1 MRICAAFAAIL
12 MLTIGLPACGKYG
25 PPVRTVVPK
34 ESRSRP
40 QATQTEPQVL
50 EEQIPEPADFDDAQT
65 DEERGEERVDEEQV
79 P

>member
-40 QATQTEPQVL
+40 QAAETEPQVP
-50 EEQIPEPADFDDAQT
+50 EEQIPAPADFDDAQT
-65 DEERGEERVDEEQV
+65 GEEQVDEEQV

>member
-1 MRICAAFAAIL
+1 MRRAWLLLGLLAL
-12 MLTIGLPACGKYG
+12 LLTACGKYG
-25 PPVRTVVPK
+25 PPVRSVVPK

-40 QATQTEPQVL
+40 QATETKPQEL

-65 DEERGEERVDEEQV
+65 GEEQVDEEQG

>member
-25 PPVRTVVPK
+25 PPVRSVVPK

-40 QATQTEPQVL
+40 QATRTEPQVL
-50 EEQIPEPADFDDAQT
+50 GEQIPGPADFDDAQT
-65 DEERGEERVDEEQV
+65 GEERGEEQV

>member
-12 MLTIGLPACGKYG
+12 ILTISLPACGKYG
-25 PPVRTVVPK
+25 PPVRSVVPE

-40 QATQTEPQVL
+40 QATQTEPQVP
-50 EEQIPEPADFDDAQT
+50 EEQIPEPADFDDAQD
-65 DEERGEERVDEEQV
+65 DEELI